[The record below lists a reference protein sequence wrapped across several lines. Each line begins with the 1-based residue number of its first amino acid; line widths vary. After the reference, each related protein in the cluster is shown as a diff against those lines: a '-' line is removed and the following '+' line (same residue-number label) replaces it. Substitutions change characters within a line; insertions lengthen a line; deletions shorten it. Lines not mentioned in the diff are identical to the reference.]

1 MISAGTSWGST
12 RDASRDSVCHDAGQ
26 VYLNG
31 SVAKK
36 IKISRLTD
44 ELQYRHRNVTI
55 KLVLSRCDA

>member
-12 RDASRDSVCHDAGQ
+12 RDASRDSVCCDAGQ

-31 SVAKK
+31 SVAEK

-44 ELQYRHRNVTI
+44 EL
-55 KLVLSRCDA
+55 L